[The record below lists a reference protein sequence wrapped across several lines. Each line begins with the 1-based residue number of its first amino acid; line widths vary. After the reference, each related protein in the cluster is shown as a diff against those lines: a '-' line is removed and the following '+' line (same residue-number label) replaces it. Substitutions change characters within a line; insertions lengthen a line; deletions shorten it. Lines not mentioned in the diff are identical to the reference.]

1 MKKFTDTRIE
11 TAKKEVHFV
20 RNEILNLLASQPG
33 KYISGETISQALKIT
48 RAAVWKQIK
57 VLRESGYEIE
67 AQTKSGYRLVNT
79 PLSLEN
85 WVLKRGLK
93 TRSLGREILC
103 FEELPST
110 NDYAKTLIQ
119 QGVEDGVVVLARRQT
134 SGRGRM
140 RRVWESPEGGIWMTV
155 ILKPQLSLADAAKLT
170 LSTGVALAR
179 TCRELYGKEVQIKW
193 PNDLVYQG
201 KKIAG
206 ILGEVVGEWNT
217 VQTLILGIGINANLE
232 IKDLSPDIP
241 ATTLKELLGHP
252 VNLNDLVI
260 AFLEALENEVK
271 FLEEGDI
278 EGLQERWL
286 TQAAGIGKEVQ
297 VERAGQ
303 VFKGILKGISTSG
316 ELILEENGQE
326 NLFLSGDVK
335 LRSIDSYI

>member
-1 MKKFTDTRIE
+1 MRD
-11 TAKKEVHFV
+11 
-20 RNEILNLLASQPG
+20 EILNLLASQPE
-33 KYISGETISQALKIT
+33 KYISGEAISQSLKIT
-48 RAAVWKQIK
+48 RAAVWKQIRS
-57 VLRESGYEIE
+57 LRELGYEIE
-67 AQTKSGYRLVNT
+67 AQTKSGYRLVKT
-79 PLSLEN
+79 PLSLEE

-93 TRSLGREILC
+93 TKTLGFEIHC

-140 RRVWESPEGGIWMTV
+140 QRMWESPEGGIWMTV

-170 LSTGVALAR
+170 LSTGVALTYA
-179 TCRELYGKEVQIKW
+179 CRELYDLDVEIKW

-201 KKIAG
+201 RKIAG

-232 IKDLSPDIP
+232 RKGLSPDIP

-252 VNLNDLVI
+252 LNLNDLVI
-260 AFLEALENEVK
+260 AFLKALETEIK
-271 FLEEGDI
+271 SLEAGDI
-278 EGLQERWL
+278 EGLQKRWL
-286 TQAAGIGKEVQ
+286 AYAAGIGKEVQ

-303 VFKGILKGISTSG
+303 VVKGILKGISTSG
-316 ELILEENGQE
+316 ELILEVNNQE
-326 NLFLSGDVK
+326 HLFSSGDVK
-335 LRSIDSYI
+335 LRSSEGYI